1 MRTRVLI
8 YEAVQIVT
16 LSMNHPEIFGIQR
29 HGRFCRQELAV
40 CAALQSSCS
49 PFWLHCRLVPRVF
62 TRAGGGRP
70 ALCVSSLLGQK
81 LLLILEYWL
90 YAHRACNPWYS
101 STQVLQYLYK

>member
-81 LLLILEYWL
+81 LLLILL
-90 YAHRACNPWYS
+90 IRILALCAPR
-101 STQVLQYLYK
+101 LQSIDGTAFKYLYK